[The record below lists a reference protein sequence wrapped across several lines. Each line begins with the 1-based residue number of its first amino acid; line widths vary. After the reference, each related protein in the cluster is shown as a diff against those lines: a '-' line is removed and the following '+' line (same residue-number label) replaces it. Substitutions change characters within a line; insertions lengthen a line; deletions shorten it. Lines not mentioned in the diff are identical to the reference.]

1 MILACVSVAGIGR
14 LFFKWFWH
22 VLFMERCLL
31 GSIFTLL
38 LSVNRNIESFLVKN
52 PSNEWSFSIKN
63 FFSFISLC
71 KKNIS
76 LRRFSICSLKFSTN
90 SAFFYPL
97 DYLVKSVVWPHLIFF
112 LSNTLWLL
120 GCTSHH
126 SFLVL
131 HGNFRLIRAEKLIV
145 TCDCVT
151 MGTRHHS
158 NSCMKCSCCIFS
170 SDHNSLCWVYQEK
183 LS

>member
-38 LSVNRNIESFLVKN
+38 LSVNRNIESFLGKN
-52 PSNEWSFSIKN
+52 LSNEWSFSIKN
-63 FFSFISLC
+63 FFLSFLGVKKIFRFEDSLFAL
-71 KKNIS
+71 
-76 LRRFSICSLKFSTN
+76 LRFPLILP
-90 SAFFYPL
+90 FFIL
-97 DYLVKSVVWPHLIFF
+97 LITWWKLLFWPHLMFF

-145 TCDCVT
+145 TCVCVT